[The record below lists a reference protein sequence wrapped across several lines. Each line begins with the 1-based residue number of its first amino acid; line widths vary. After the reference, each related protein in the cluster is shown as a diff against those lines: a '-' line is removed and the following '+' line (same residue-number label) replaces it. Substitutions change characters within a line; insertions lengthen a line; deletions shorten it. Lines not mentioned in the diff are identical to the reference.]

1 VPSTLR
7 ECVQRGIK
15 GVVITS
21 EGFAET
27 GPEGAR
33 YQAEIREVL
42 HASGVRGF
50 GPNTLG
56 IVNTETGLTT
66 SYFANR
72 WMMRPGPIGFV
83 AQSGIFVGALLRHL
97 SSHEG
102 LQISKGLGLGNKVDV
117 DEADAL
123 EYLGRDSQTRIIGL
137 YLEDVR
143 DGRRFIQVARETVSQ
158 KPVLLLKGGRTE
170 AGARSTASHTA
181 SMAVADDVLNG
192 ALHQAGVIRVP
203 SIDELLRTLRGFL
216 TMPLPQGPNLAL
228 VTFSGAQ
235 AIMSIDRAVEE
246 GLSLATLEESTRQRI
261 LGVISIPSKA
271 KNPIDIYPDMAV
283 HGVDRTM
290 NTILS
295 ALMDDRNVHG
305 IIAISFANEGAQV
318 YHPVVEALKG
328 KVTKPLFFSLLGSKD
343 DFLAS
348 QSYLEENGLPCYDMP
363 EMAVQVFARMW
374 RYAQIRMRLG
384 RKAG

>member
-1 VPSTLR
+1 
-7 ECVQRGIK
+7 
-15 GVVITS
+15 
-21 EGFAET
+21 
-27 GPEGAR
+27 
-33 YQAEIREVL
+33 
-42 HASGVRGF
+42 
-50 GPNTLG
+50 
-56 IVNTETGLTT
+56 
-66 SYFANR
+66 
-72 WMMRPGPIGFV
+72 
-83 AQSGIFVGALLRHL
+83 
-97 SSHEG
+97 
-102 LQISKGLGLGNKVDV
+102 
-117 DEADAL
+117 
-123 EYLGRDSQTRIIGL
+123 
-137 YLEDVR
+137 
-143 DGRRFIQVARETVSQ
+143 
-158 KPVLLLKGGRTE
+158 
-170 AGARSTASHTA
+170 
-181 SMAVADDVLNG
+181 MAVADDVLNG

>member
-1 VPSTLR
+1 
-7 ECVQRGIK
+7 
-15 GVVITS
+15 
-21 EGFAET
+21 
-27 GPEGAR
+27 
-33 YQAEIREVL
+33 
-42 HASGVRGF
+42 
-50 GPNTLG
+50 
-56 IVNTETGLTT
+56 
-66 SYFANR
+66 
-72 WMMRPGPIGFV
+72 MMRPGPIGFV

-328 KVTKPLFFSLLGSKD
+328 KVTKPLF
-343 DFLAS
+343 LAS
-348 QSYLEENGLPCYDMP
+348 WGVKTTFWPLRAIWKKMGSPVTICPKWRCRCSRGCGAMP
-363 EMAVQVFARMW
+363 K
-374 RYAQIRMRLG
+374 YACV
-384 RKAG
+384 